1 MFRFLLLSVFA
12 MFLSVAAPGAYS
24 GTITATA
31 DAGGIITPSG
41 TITVARGGSKTFAI
55 SSSNPAQYVLVDVVV
70 NGRSKGPI
78 SGYTFNKVGRLAQLS
93 IHAKFKSLES
103 LPPPTC
109 ANGATNY
116 PTCTPPTC
124 ANGATNYPTC
134 TPPTCANGA
143 TNYPTCTPPTCANGA
158 TDYPTCTPPT
168 CANGA
173 TNYPTCT
180 PPTCANGATNYPTC
194 TPPTC
199 ANGATDYPTCT
210 PPTCANGATNY
221 PTCTPPTCANGA
233 TNYPTCTPPTCANGA
248 TNYPT
253 CTPPPSEPIA
263 VNLIWSVPTKMTNG
277 DPLLP
282 ADIVGYEVY
291 YTSMDGTISDIVAI
305 TSSTTTSAVVMVP
318 TAGTYYFSIGTI
330 ATQGVKSEMTNPIE
344 VVVK

>member
-124 ANGATNYPTC
+124 ANGAT
-134 TPPTCANGA
+134 
-143 TNYPTCTPPTCANGA
+143 
-158 TDYPTCTPPT
+158 
-168 CANGA
+168 
-173 TNYPTCT
+173 
-180 PPTCANGATNYPTC
+180 
-194 TPPTC
+194 
-199 ANGATDYPTCT
+199 DYPTCT

-248 TNYPT
+248 TNYPTCTPPTCANGATNYPTCTPPTCANGATDYPT